1 MLRRMALLAGLIFLV
16 SLTAHAQDSDN
27 KVEVFG
33 GYSYLRFDNSPSFNQ
48 NGWEVSGQYKFA
60 PWLGALA
67 DFSGDYGKS
76 TNTTYFLFGPQVS
89 WPARVSPFGHVLI
102 GGAHVSSSFTE
113 ELTPPIIQT
122 FTSSDTSFAVAIGGG
137 IDAKIVGPFHW
148 RIFQGDWI
156 HSSVFG
162 TGQNN
167 ARISTGIVI
176 KF

>member
-1 MLRRMALLAGLIFLV
+1 MLKKFALLCGLVFLV
-16 SLTAHAQDSDN
+16 SLTAHAQDSD

-48 NGWEVSGQYKFA
+48 NGWEFSGQYKFK
-60 PWLGALA
+60 PWLGAVA
-67 DFSGDYGKS
+67 DFSGDYGS
-76 TNTTYFLFGPQVS
+76 SLHTTYYMFGPQVS

-102 GGAHVSSSFTE
+102 GGAHESVSVPGFGTA
-113 ELTPPIIQT
+113 T
-122 FTSSDTSFAVAIGGG
+122 DNSFAAAIGGG
-137 IDAKIVGPFHW
+137 IDAKITGPFHW
-148 RIFQGDWI
+148 RIFQADWV

-162 TGQNN
+162 TSQNN

>member
-1 MLRRMALLAGLIFLV
+1 MLRKLALLCGLILV
-16 SLTAHAQDSDN
+16 FSFTAHAQDSD

-48 NGWEVSGQYKFA
+48 NGWELSGQYKFA

-67 DFSGDYGKS
+67 DFSGDYGKA
-76 TNTTYFLFGPQVS
+76 THTTYFLFGPQVS

-102 GGAHVSSSFTE
+102 GGAHVSSTFAE
-113 ELTPPIIQT
+113 VLEPPT
-122 FTSSDTSFAVAIGGG
+122 VVFFNSSDTSFAVAIGGG

-167 ARISTGIVI
+167 ARISTGVVI

>member
-1 MLRRMALLAGLIFLV
+1 MLRKIALICGLIFV
-16 SLTAHAQDSDN
+16 FSFAAHAQDSD

-48 NGWEVSGQYKFA
+48 NGWEVSGQYKFR
-60 PWLGALA
+60 PWLGAVA

-76 TNTTYFLFGPQVS
+76 THTTYFMFGPQVS

-113 ELTPPIIQT
+113 VLDPPTVVT
-122 FTSSDTSFAVAIGGG
+122 FSSSDTSFAVAIGGG

-148 RIFQGDWI
+148 RVFQGDWI

-162 TGQNN
+162 TSQNN

>member
-102 GGAHVSSSFTE
+102 GG
-113 ELTPPIIQT
+113 
-122 FTSSDTSFAVAIGGG
+122 G